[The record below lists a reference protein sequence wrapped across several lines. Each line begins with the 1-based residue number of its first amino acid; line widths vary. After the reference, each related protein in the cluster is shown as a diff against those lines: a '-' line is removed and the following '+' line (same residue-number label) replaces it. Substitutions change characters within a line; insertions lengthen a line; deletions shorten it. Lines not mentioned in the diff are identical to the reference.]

1 MGNRSLLFTADSV
14 PTADHRP
21 DPIRPLA
28 EWNGLPLV
36 HLILASAEPRR
47 CQSLI
52 WRDQAIGIAGDYA
65 AGVERLFGFLG
76 AFAKLGTLPR
86 DRGFAAARAEAELV
100 LASDKHRGRYLLL
113 ETGDTFGGPQGD
125 LVPAVER
132 LIARGYPRDP
142 AGDRR
147 DHRRT
152 TASVGAAPG
161 GWLAQAARARVERR
175 PLLRRFLTLPAAD
188 HARHHE
194 T

>member
-21 DPIRPLA
+21 DPVRPLA

-52 WRDQAIGIAGDYA
+52 WRDQAIGIAGDHA
-65 AGVERLFGFLG
+65 AGVARLFAFLD

-86 DRGFAAARAEAELV
+86 DRGFAAARAEAERV

-113 ETGDTFGGPQGD
+113 ETGDSFGGPQGD
-125 LVPAVER
+125 LVPQVER
-132 LIARGYPRDP
+132 LIAEDIPATVQAIDQTIAGQPPRSVLRLAD
-142 AGDRR
+142 GWRR
-147 DHRRT
+147 QLGLAWSDVLYYD
-152 TASVGAAPG
+152 AS
-161 GWLAQAARARVERR
+161 
-175 PLLRRFLTLPAAD
+175 
-188 HARHHE
+188 
-194 T
+194 